1 MAASLAHYIAA
12 VARSA
17 GPFLLAGLLVLL
29 FRLPVQTDGLGWVMP
44 HVTLA
49 FVYYWIVHNQEAI
62 PVTALFLLGLTE
74 DFASGAPL
82 GTNPM
87 ILISVYVILAN
98 QRRFFNNRSFTV
110 GWAGFAIVAA
120 PAMAFSWL
128 LESFYRGQPMPV
140 GPMFLSLV
148 VTIAA
153 YPILGGIFGRY
164 QRMARGGRRYY

>member
-1 MAASLAHYIAA
+1 MAASFIHYIAA
-12 VARSA
+12 MLRGV
-17 GPFLLAGLLVLL
+17 GPFMLAALLVLL

-49 FVYYWIVHNQEAI
+49 FVYYWNVHNQEAI
-62 PVTALFLLGLTE
+62 PVTALFLLGLIE
-74 DFASGAPL
+74 DFASGGPL
-82 GTNPM
+82 GMNPM

-98 QRRFFNNRSFTV
+98 QHRFFNNRSFAV

-140 GPMFLSLV
+140 GPLFLSLI

-164 QRMARGGRRYY
+164 QRMVRGTRSYF

>member
-1 MAASLAHYIAA
+1 MAASFAHY
-12 VARSA
+12 VAGTARNA
-17 GPFLLAGLLVLL
+17 GPFLLAALLVLL
-29 FRLPVQTDGLGWVMP
+29 FRLPVQTDGLGWAMP

-49 FVYYWIVHNQEAI
+49 FVYYWNLHNQEAI
-62 PVTALFLLGLTE
+62 PVTALFLLGLIE

-82 GTNPM
+82 GTSPM

-98 QRRFFNNRSFTV
+98 QRRFFKNRSFAV

-148 VTIAA
+148 ITIAA

-164 QRMARGGRRYY
+164 QRMVRGGRRYN